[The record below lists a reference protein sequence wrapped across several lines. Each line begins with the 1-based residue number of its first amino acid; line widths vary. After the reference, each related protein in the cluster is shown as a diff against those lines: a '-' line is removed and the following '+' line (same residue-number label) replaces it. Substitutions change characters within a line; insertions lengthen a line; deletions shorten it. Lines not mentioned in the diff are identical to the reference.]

1 MNLLELY
8 NSNRKK
14 YITDKETVHC
24 YLSQTYQYL
33 FADKKANKILEIG
46 VYNCGSI
53 LLWKDF
59 FENSQIYGIDIY
71 KNEYLLID
79 DRFAFFQEDAYSENA
94 LSIIGNDFDI
104 IIEDG
109 AHTLHSMIFTIK
121 NYTNLLAK
129 NGILIIEDVQSYD
142 WFDILIENIPDK
154 KFKYEIIDLRS
165 VKNRYDD
172 MLLVIK
178 NDINE

>member
-8 NSNRKK
+8 DSNRKK

-24 YLSQTYQYL
+24 YISNIYQSL
-33 FADKKANKILEIG
+33 FKDKKEAKKILELG

-59 FENSQIYGIDIY
+59 FENAHIYGIDNW
-71 KNEYLLID
+71 KSKYLLID
-79 DRFAFFQEDAYSENA
+79 DRFTFFKENA
-94 LSIIGNDFDI
+94 YLEKTLSLLGNNFDI
-104 IIEDG
+104 IIDDG
-109 AHTLHSMIFTIK
+109 PHTIDSMIFTVK

-142 WFDILIENIPDK
+142 WFDILIKNIPDK

-165 VKNRYDD
+165 IKNRYDD

-178 NDINE
+178 NDA